1 MGTDVLCSVKGSLLH
16 KMFAGKHEL
25 KKDKS
30 GKVYI
35 DRDGN
40 TFLLLVNY
48 LRNERKSIPMF
59 ETFTQYCF
67 FEKELEF
74 WGMKYDLERLRRKN
88 KNDLILY
95 KPKDED
101 INCSKLAN
109 AFDSIHL

>member
-16 KMFAGKHEL
+16 KMFSGKHEL

-95 KPKDED
+95 KPKDDE
-101 INCSKLAN
+101 INNSKLA
-109 AFDSIHL
+109 S